1 MSIEECRSR
10 IDKLDDEILELFQQ
24 RMTVAAEIAGLKK
37 ASHGAVLDR
46 KREREI
52 LLKVFRSSS
61 DNLGKY
67 SVKLFSNLMELSRA
81 YQREL
86 NREAGSMGEELAK
99 IIADTPEKF
108 PESAIVACMGREG
121 AYGQIAADK
130 LFDVANI
137 MYFHNFAGVCKA
149 VKDGL
154 CEYGLLPID
163 NTTSG
168 TINAVYDLLND
179 GDLHIVRSI
188 NLQISSV
195 LLAPKGTEL
204 SEVTE
209 IFSHEQPFL
218 QCSEFLKPF
227 KERNVKFTV
236 CSSTAAAA
244 EYAVTCGRKNV
255 AAIASR
261 SCAELCNM
269 EILENNIQNSDYNYT
284 RFVCISRTPQ
294 IFSGANK
301 ISLIAVLNHQPGAL
315 NTVLAKFAALG
326 LNLTK
331 LESRPIPGRK
341 FEYMFYFDFEASVT
355 APGIAEL
362 LDELR
367 TDTEKFVFLGNY
379 SEL

>member
-86 NREAGSMGEELAK
+86 NQEAGSMGEELAK

-137 MYFHNFAGVCKA
+137 MYV
-149 VKDGL
+149 
-154 CEYGLLPID
+154 
-163 NTTSG
+163 
-168 TINAVYDLLND
+168 
-179 GDLHIVRSI
+179 
-188 NLQISSV
+188 
-195 LLAPKGTEL
+195 
-204 SEVTE
+204 
-209 IFSHEQPFL
+209 
-218 QCSEFLKPF
+218 
-227 KERNVKFTV
+227 RNV
-236 CSSTAAAA
+236 
-244 EYAVTCGRKNV
+244 
-255 AAIASR
+255 
-261 SCAELCNM
+261 
-269 EILENNIQNSDYNYT
+269 
-284 RFVCISRTPQ
+284 
-294 IFSGANK
+294 
-301 ISLIAVLNHQPGAL
+301 
-315 NTVLAKFAALG
+315 
-326 LNLTK
+326 
-331 LESRPIPGRK
+331 
-341 FEYMFYFDFEASVT
+341 YMFVYFLS
-355 APGIAEL
+355 
-362 LDELR
+362 R
-367 TDTEKFVFLGNY
+367 N
-379 SEL
+379 